1 LILFLTGSG
10 SIDNIR
16 RLMSSDPSQSIN
28 PLRLAKSRERI
39 KGSLVL
45 DSLERLKAVLLEN
58 TGKLEYSLSFDFDES
73 GTCIVESAIDSQLI
87 LECQRCLKP
96 VVIEIHRISLLGVI
110 NDKNEIDA
118 LAKEYEPL
126 QLDEENITVEELL
139 EDELLLSI
147 PISPLHAENECTGQ
161 EILDQVNADAKLQ
174 PFAALAA
181 LKKK

>member
-1 LILFLTGSG
+1 
-10 SIDNIR
+10 
-16 RLMSSDPSQSIN
+16 MPSDPSQSIN

-39 KGSLVL
+39 KGSLQL
-45 DSLERLKAVLLEN
+45 DSLKRLKGVLLEN

-73 GTCIVESAIDSQLI
+73 GTCVVESVIDSQLI

-96 VVIEIHRISLLGVI
+96 VVIEIHKVSLLGVI
-110 NDKNEIDA
+110 KDKDEIDS

-126 QLDEENITVEELL
+126 QLNEENISVEELL

-147 PISPLHAENECTGQ
+147 PLSPLHAENECSGK
-161 EILDQVNADAKLQ
+161 EILDQVNADAKPQ
-174 PFAALAA
+174 PFAVLAA

>member
-1 LILFLTGSG
+1 MTALGSV
-10 SIDNIR
+10 DKIR
-16 RLMSSDPSQSIN
+16 RLMPSDPSQSIN

-39 KGSLVL
+39 EGSLQL
-45 DSLERLKAVLLEN
+45 DSFERLKGDLLEN
-58 TGKLEYSLSFDFDES
+58 TGELRFSLLFNFDES
-73 GTCIVESAIDSQLI
+73 GQCVIESEIDAQLT

-96 VVIEIHRISLLGVI
+96 VVIKIEKKSLLGLVK
-110 NDKNEIDA
+110 DKDEIDN

-126 QLDEENITVEELL
+126 QIDEETVSVKQLI

-147 PISPLHAENECTGQ
+147 PLSPLHAENECAGKSV
-161 EILDQVNADAKLQ
+161 LDQINEDAKPK